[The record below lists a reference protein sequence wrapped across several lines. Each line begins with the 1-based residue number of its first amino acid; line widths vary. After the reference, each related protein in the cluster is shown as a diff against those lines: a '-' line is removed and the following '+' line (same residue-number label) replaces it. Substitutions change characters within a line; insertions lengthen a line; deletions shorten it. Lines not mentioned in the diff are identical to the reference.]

1 VEEVAGKSGARQV
14 PARVGEKA
22 AANNAVSIAF
32 DIRSKANCD

>member
-1 VEEVAGKSGARQV
+1 
-14 PARVGEKA
+14 VGEKA